1 MRFSESVYS
10 QAEAELKK
18 RRENAENTA
27 ELRRKEFIEK
37 YPELR
42 EIENEMKEAA
52 LQVIKNI
59 GNGKNTNIADLAKKN
74 LEAQQ
79 KRKLLVK
86 TAGYDENYLEPQY
99 SCVLCG
105 DTGIFEGKLCEC
117 HLKLLKKIAS
127 STMSCNS
134 MLSSST
140 FESFDINLYSDKKDS
155 VLGYSPRKYMKATLL
170 SLKDFAENFREQS
183 KSFVFCGS
191 TGLGKTHLAL
201 AVMNALM
208 EKGVNVYYGCASS
221 IVKQLEKESF
231 GRSPETI
238 EDELNDCDL
247 LIVDDLGTE
256 FEKPF
261 YKTAIYEIINNALL
275 SGKPMIICT
284 NLSMEELEERYGEKV
299 VSRLNSFETVNFIG
313 TDIRQILK

>member
-1 MRFSESVYS
+1 MKFSETVYS
-10 QAEAELKK
+10 QAETELKK
-18 RRENAENTA
+18 RRENAEETA
-27 ELRRKEFIEK
+27 EIRRKEFIKK
-37 YPELR
+37 YPELL

-59 GNGKNTNIADLAKKN
+59 GTGKSVSVSELAKKN
-74 LEAQQ
+74 LEAQE
-79 KRKLLVK
+79 KRRLLVK
-86 TAGYDENYLEPQY
+86 AAGYDENYLEPQY
-99 SCVLCG
+99 SCKLCG
-105 DTGIFEGKLCEC
+105 DTGLFEGKLCEC

-127 STMSCNS
+127 SGMSCNS
-134 MLSSST
+134 MLASST
-140 FESFDINLYSDKKDS
+140 FESFDVNLYSDKKDV

-170 SLKDFAENFREQS
+170 SLKDFTENFPDSS

-208 EKGVNVYYGCASS
+208 EKGFNVYYGCASS

-231 GRSPETI
+231 GRAPETV

-247 LIVDDLGTE
+247 IIIDDLGAE

-275 SGKPMIICT
+275 TGKPMIICT

-299 VSRLNSFETVNFIG
+299 VSRLNSFETVDFIG
-313 TDIRQILK
+313 TDIRQIIK